1 MKIQIWRRRNKANT
15 KYNLYLRY
23 RINQN
28 KAKVESLKLWEWIEA
43 SEETKILHNKSV
55 ETAYQEILRRT
66 KDDIENKRIHIS
78 FENKSQKLKNDFIK
92 YSKLK
97 NKIAVFTFIYNQDN
111 QVNNIITSEV
121 NYDYLSKLK
130 FTIESNILEKKI
142 KNSTASKYWSDFKKG
157 LKELNKKNL
166 CEYPKVPGINYK
178 KEKTKKLV
186 FDKTQITKIKKCKT
200 KNKEIKKAFLFSCLT
215 GAKFKILKEL
225 HWINIKKIKEN
236 RYYIEININN
246 NEFVIPFDDEARKL
260 LGTRKEEKKNVFKLK
275 NKKNN
280 ISKIFYNLMLESNNN
295 TEKKFKDGINTYAIN
310 TYKKTKNIYLISS
323 TLGHNSIEKT
333 KKEYQYMNEKDYIE
347 QLFNINK
354 ETKSKNTE
362 NKHKKLFKRG
372 NLLSYKKDTF

>member
-43 SEETKILHNKSV
+43 SEETKIQHNKSV

-186 FDKTQITKIKKCKT
+186 FDKTQIAKIKKCKT

-215 GAKFKILKEL
+215 GAKLKILKEL
-225 HWINIKKIKEN
+225 QWINIKKIKEN
-236 RYYIEININN
+236 RYYIKININN

-295 TEKKFKDGINTYAIN
+295 TEKKFKDGINSYAIN